1 MPPSRP
7 SSRLRSGRA
16 PAAVALCAGLAV
28 ALSGC
33 ADPDEGTNGVG
44 RLEAGAIEQ
53 KARAAVGAATAVR
66 VTGALVTQGQTYRLD
81 MRLKKDGGE
90 GSVTARSTTF
100 ALLRVGD
107 ALFLK
112 GSEDFWGQAAGASPS
127 PGASAGSAGAAGSAG
142 SAGAAGSAG
151 SGADVAGKLGGKYV
165 KVPSGDPVYKQ
176 LRGFTDLG
184 ALLDG
189 LITLDG
195 EPVKGERPTVH
206 GVETIEI
213 TGGED
218 AEGGRLDVSLHG
230 APYPVRLER
239 AGGAGTL
246 TLADWGKDFPLKA
259 PAEDETVDYGSAIPR
274 T

>member
-1 MPPSRP
+1 MPPSP
-7 SSRLRSGRA
+7 ASPFPSGRPRGRA
-16 PAAVALCAGLAV
+16 TAAVALCAGLAV

-53 KARAAVGAATAVR
+53 KARTAVGAATAVR

-81 MRLKKDGGE
+81 MRLKKDGGQ

-112 GSEDFWGQAAGASPS
+112 GSEDFWGQAAGPG
-127 PGASAGSAGAAGSAG
+127 PGASAGASGSSG
-142 SAGAAGSAG
+142 SSGS
-151 SGADVAGKLGGKYV
+151 SADVAGKLGGKYV
-165 KVPSGDPVYKQ
+165 KVPSGDPAYRQ

-206 GVETIEI
+206 GVQTVEI

-218 AEGGRLDVSLHG
+218 AKGGRLDVSLHG

-246 TLADWGKDFPLKA
+246 TLDDWGKDFPLKA
-259 PAEDETVDYGSAIPR
+259 PAKDETVDYGSAIPR